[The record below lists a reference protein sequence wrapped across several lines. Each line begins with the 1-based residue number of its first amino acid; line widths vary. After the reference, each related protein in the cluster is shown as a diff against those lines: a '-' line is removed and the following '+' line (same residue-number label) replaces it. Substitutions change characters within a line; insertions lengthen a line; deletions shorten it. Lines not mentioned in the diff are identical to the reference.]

1 MTEQERYAIEK
12 DLFNNIECVW
22 DKNRAIAKTED
33 KETIKKLVNIL
44 NKQDKEINQLT
55 KARNKHFQSLID
67 SEEINEALIKE
78 NEALKKEQYQ
88 APFLKI
94 VNDYFVEYDGAIYS
108 MHKPSNIRSLCYVL
122 NRLHGFTELQSEYND
137 EERI

>member
-1 MTEQERYAIEK
+1 MTEQERYTIEK

-22 DKNRAIAKTED
+22 DKNKAIAKTED

-78 NEALKKEQYQ
+78 NEQLKKDVDYWKQVASQYSNELNV
-88 APFLKI
+88 FEHCKKYKTECKNI
-94 VNDYFVEYDGAIYS
+94 YFSRD
-108 MHKPSNIRSLCYVL
+108 
-122 NRLHGFTELQSEYND
+122 
-137 EERI
+137 